1 MSEHSDMARVLRHWF
16 EEGPSTMPDRVVDVI
31 ADRIGRERQRPAW
44 RLLKRPYNMNTI
56 FKVGAALAAVLVV
69 AVVGWNLL
77 PGGSPGIGGPVSPSP
92 SPSVTPSVAP
102 ASAATPPWDS
112 ISTRSPCGLLG
123 CGGPL
128 TAGTYASKAF
138 QPAVSYTLTDRWVN
152 LRDWPEFFQ
161 LYPDT
166 LASRA
171 LAAADKYPPYILI
184 LPGPTKVSPSAPCA
198 GEGTVSDE
206 VEVDAAGFTDFMAS
220 RQRLAVSEPVSLTL
234 SELTGRQ
241 VDVGFKPGWTG
252 CLPGTPIGMTH
263 VQADRFRFIV
273 LDTPDGKSLLIAV
286 WSPTDF
292 DTFLAAAMPVVQSF
306 QFATRPSPS

>member
-1 MSEHSDMARVLRHWF
+1 MNERSDMDRVLSRWF
-16 EEGPSTMPDRVVDVI
+16 EDGPSTMPDRVVDVV
-31 ADRIGRERQRPAW
+31 ADRIARQRQRPAW
-44 RLLKRPYNMNTI
+44 RLLWRPYKMNTI
-56 FKVGAALAAVLVV
+56 IKVGAALAAVLVV
-69 AVVGWNLL
+69 AVIGWNLR

-92 SPSVTPSVAP
+92 SPSVTPSIAP
-102 ASAATPPWDS
+102 AATASPPWDS

-166 LASRA
+166 LANRQ
-171 LAAADKYPPYILI
+171 LAAADEYPPYILI
-184 LPGPTKVSPSAPCA
+184 LPGPTKVSPSAPCP
-198 GEGTVSDE
+198 GEGTASDLA
-206 VEVDAAGFTDFMAS
+206 EVDAAGFTEFLAS
-220 RQRLAVSEPVSLTL
+220 RQHLSVAEPVSVTL
-234 SELTGRQ
+234 SGLAGRQ

-263 VQADRFRFIV
+263 AQTDGFRFIV
-273 LDTPDGKSLLIAV
+273 LDTPDGKSLLISV

-292 DTFLAAAMPVVQSF
+292 DTFVAAAMPVVQSF
-306 QFATRPSPS
+306 QFATGPSPS

>member
-1 MSEHSDMARVLRHWF
+1 
-16 EEGPSTMPDRVVDVI
+16 
-31 ADRIGRERQRPAW
+31 
-44 RLLKRPYNMNTI
+44 
-56 FKVGAALAAVLVV
+56 
-69 AVVGWNLL
+69 
-77 PGGSPGIGGPVSPSP
+77 
-92 SPSVTPSVAP
+92 
-102 ASAATPPWDS
+102 
-112 ISTRSPCGLLG
+112 
-123 CGGPL
+123 
-128 TAGTYASKAF
+128 
-138 QPAVSYTLTDRWVN
+138 
-152 LRDWPEFFQ
+152 
-161 LYPDT
+161 
-166 LASRA
+166 
-171 LAAADKYPPYILI
+171 
-184 LPGPTKVSPSAPCA
+184 
-198 GEGTVSDE
+198 
-206 VEVDAAGFTDFMAS
+206 MAS